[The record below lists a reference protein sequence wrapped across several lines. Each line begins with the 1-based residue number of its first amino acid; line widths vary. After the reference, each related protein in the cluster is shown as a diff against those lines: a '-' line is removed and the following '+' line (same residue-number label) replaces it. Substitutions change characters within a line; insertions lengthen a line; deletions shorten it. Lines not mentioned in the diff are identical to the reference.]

1 MRQTTQDKIRAV
13 YKKGGVA
20 KDCMN
25 EVLGLLNCEDRAEEM
40 SKDVQELLFLA
51 NVTASYMDMTP
62 THPLYCSV
70 GRDVKASLL
79 RLFSKKEGTEK

>member
-1 MRQTTQDKIRAV
+1 MIRDGAPP
-13 YKKGGVA
+13 K
-20 KDCMN
+20 
-25 EVLGLLNCEDRAEEM
+25 EGLERMESLLRCEERAEDM
-40 SKDVQELLFLA
+40 SEDVKELLFLA